1 MTIFAK
7 NKAFN
12 EKLREG
18 KTKRVNFSL
27 DTAAY
32 ESSQPKWKN
41 YEKVKPFLEK
51 ESQEFIEEEF
61 KEQDNTFP
69 GIEGQVSGLAE
80 ELTPGPLRDE
90 LLGGYDSS
98 QETYEEWLQRINLG
112 DRPFNMNEGGLIG
125 GGTIAGT
132 DLGSRTGFSN
142 PKNKKRVASEAG
154 YITKR
159 VSKEPYIFE
168 LV

>member
-1 MTIFAK
+1 VTIFAK

-69 GIEGQVSGLAE
+69 GIEGQVSGLSDMF
-80 ELTPGPLRDE
+80 PGTFTSYQDALA
-90 LLGGYDSS
+90 GGF
-98 QETYEEWLQRINLG
+98 QGTMEEWLQQQSIPQI
-112 DRPFNMNEGGLIG
+112 DRPLAG
-125 GGTIAGT
+125 GGRIALSAGT
-132 DLGSRTGFSN
+132 AAQVPNYLQTARKIYNVG
-142 PKNKKRVASEAG
+142 KKIFNSFKVSSE
-154 YITKR
+154 
-159 VSKEPYIFE
+159 P
-168 LV
+168 